1 MIKRLTQ
8 FATLFLIAVSTPT
21 LAIAQSNYVMPR
33 AVKLDPIVRR
43 TFSSFYVRSFPG
55 GPIQRL
61 YTDGFYPIGWSRDG
75 KFAYYSEPVD
85 EECGCYFAELAIVD
99 LRTDKVLWEF
109 KNKPQDRAD
118 ASGAPLPDDMRKLW
132 KRNEK
137 MFVEKLRQ
145 HGIVQPV
152 VVRPVSTDRYE
163 IIAGERRW
171 RAAQL
176 AGLVEIPV
184 IVRDVDDKTAL
195 EIAIVEN
202 VQRADLNP
210 LEEALG
216 YEQLIA
222 EHGYTQ
228 NDLGEII
235 GKSRSH
241 VANSLRLLK
250 LPDQVRDML
259 AAGSLSAGHARALVS
274 TSDPATLARTIV
286 SKGMSVRDAERLA
299 QNDIKAQ
306 NDPRPAGTR
315 KDEKDSDTLA
325 LERTLS
331 DALGL
336 DVAINHRGNG
346 GQVKISYKTLE
357 QLEEICRLLERR

>member
-1 MIKRLTQ
+1 MSDDLSKRRLGRGL
-8 FATLFLIAVSTPT
+8 AALIGQMDQPV
-21 LAIAQSNYVMPR
+21 
-33 AVKLDPIVRR
+33 
-43 TFSSFYVRSFPG
+43 
-55 GPIQRL
+55 
-61 YTDGFYPIGWSRDG
+61 
-75 KFAYYSEPVD
+75 PVD
-85 EECGCYFAELAIVD
+85 AAPKGVSADRMVPIEHVSRNPRNPRRQFDEGDLQDLASSI
-99 LRTDKVLWEF
+99 
-109 KNKPQDRAD
+109 
-118 ASGAPLPDDMRKLW
+118 
-132 KRNEK
+132 
-137 MFVEKLRQ
+137 RQ

-152 VVRPVSTDRYE
+152 VVRPVEDRYE

-176 AGLVEIPV
+176 AGLHEIPV
-184 IVRDVDDKTAL
+184 IVRDVDDRTAL

-216 YEQLIA
+216 YDQLIA
-222 EHGYTQ
+222 EYGYTQ
-228 NDLGEII
+228 NDLGGII

-250 LPDQVRDML
+250 LPEPVRDML
-259 AAGSLSAGHARALVS
+259 SSGDLSAGHARALIT
-274 TSDPATLARTIV
+274 TSDPVSLARTIV

-306 NDPRPAGTR
+306 SEPAAG
-315 KDEKDSDTLA
+315 KPDQKDSDTLA

-331 DALGL
+331 DSLGL
-336 DVAINHRGNG
+336 DVKINHRGG
-346 GQVKISYKTLE
+346 AGQVRISYRTLE

>member
-1 MIKRLTQ
+1 MNDDVSKRRLGRGLAALIGEMDQPVPVEAERIVSADRMIPIE
-8 FATLFLIAVSTPT
+8 FVSR
-21 LAIAQSNYVMPR
+21 NPR
-33 AVKLDPIVRR
+33 NPRR
-43 TFSSFYVRSFPG
+43 FF
-55 GPIQRL
+55 
-61 YTDGFYPIGWSRDG
+61 DD
-75 KFAYYSEPVD
+75 
-85 EECGCYFAELAIVD
+85 AELHD
-99 LRTDKVLWEF
+99 L
-109 KNKPQDRAD
+109 
-118 ASGAPLPDDMRKLW
+118 ASSI
-132 KRNEK
+132 
-137 MFVEKLRQ
+137 RQ
-145 HGIVQPV
+145 HGIVQPI
-152 VVRPVSTDRYE
+152 VVRTMSRDRYE

-202 VQRADLNP
+202 VQRADLNA

-222 EHGYTQ
+222 EYGYTQ

-250 LPDQVRDML
+250 LPDPVRDLL

-274 TSDPATLARTIV
+274 TSDPASLARTIV
-286 SKGMSVRDAERLA
+286 AKGMSVRDAEKLA
-299 QNDIKAQ
+299 QNNIKAQ
-306 NDPRPAGTR
+306 SEPHQAALRRDQ
-315 KDEKDSDTLA
+315 KDSDTLA

-336 DVAINHRGNG
+336 DVAINHKASG
-346 GQVKISYKTLE
+346 GQIKISYKSLE

>member
-1 MIKRLTQ
+1 MNDDLSKRRLGRGL
-8 FATLFLIAVSTPT
+8 AALIGEMDQPTP
-21 LAIAQSNYVMPR
+21 VD
-33 AVKLDPIVRR
+33 AVKPGVNPDRMVPIEFISRNPKNPRR
-43 TFSSFYVRSFPG
+43 YFDETELHDLASS
-55 GPIQRL
+55 I
-61 YTDGFYPIGWSRDG
+61 
-75 KFAYYSEPVD
+75 
-85 EECGCYFAELAIVD
+85 
-99 LRTDKVLWEF
+99 
-109 KNKPQDRAD
+109 
-118 ASGAPLPDDMRKLW
+118 
-132 KRNEK
+132 
-137 MFVEKLRQ
+137 RQ

-152 VVRPVSTDRYE
+152 VVRTTSVDRYE

-176 AGLVEIPV
+176 AGLIEIPV

-250 LPDQVRDML
+250 LPEPVRDML
-259 AAGSLSAGHARALVS
+259 AGGSLSAGHARALVS
-274 TSDPATLARTIV
+274 TSDPAALARTIIA
-286 SKGMSVRDAERLA
+286 KGMSVRDAERLA

-306 NDPRPAGTR
+306 NDPRPAVTR

-331 DALGL
+331 DTLGL
-336 DVAINHRGNG
+336 DVTINHRGSG
-346 GQVKISYKTLE
+346 GQVKIAYKTLE

>member
-1 MIKRLTQ
+1 MSDDNSKRRLGRGL
-8 FATLFLIAVSTPT
+8 AALIGEMDQPAALGASQP
-21 LAIAQSNYVMPR
+21 AQINPDRLVPIEFVGRNPR
-33 AVKLDPIVRR
+33 NPRR
-43 TFSSFYVRSFPG
+43 YF
-55 GPIQRL
+55 
-61 YTDGFYPIGWSRDG
+61 
-75 KFAYYSEPVD
+75 D
-85 EECGCYFAELAIVD
+85 EAELQD
-99 LRTDKVLWEF
+99 L
-109 KNKPQDRAD
+109 A
-118 ASGAPLPDDMRKLW
+118 ASI
-132 KRNEK
+132 
-137 MFVEKLRQ
+137 RQ

-152 VVRPVSTDRYE
+152 VVRTIAPERFE

-176 AGLVEIPV
+176 AGFVEIPV
-184 IVRDVDDKTAL
+184 IVRDVDDRTAL

-202 VQRADLNP
+202 VQRSDLNP

-216 YEQLIA
+216 YDQLIA

-250 LPDQVRDML
+250 LPEPVREML
-259 AAGSLSAGHARALVS
+259 ASGALSAGHARALVP
-274 TSDPATLARTIV
+274 TSDPVALAKSIV
-286 SKGMSVRDAERLA
+286 AKGMSVRDAERLA

-306 NDPRPAGTR
+306 SDPDHAR
-315 KDEKDSDTLA
+315 KQTHREEKDADTLA

-331 DALGL
+331 DSLGL
-336 DVAINHRGNG
+336 DVSVSHKAGGGYLRIN
-346 GQVKISYKTLE
+346 YKTLE

>member
-1 MIKRLTQ
+1 MNDDVSKRRLGRGLAALIGEMDQPVPVEAERTISADRMIPIE
-8 FATLFLIAVSTPT
+8 FVSRNPRNPRRFFDDSELHD
-21 LAIAQSNYVMPR
+21 LA
-33 AVKLDPIVRR
+33 
-43 TFSSFYVRSFPG
+43 SS
-55 GPIQRL
+55 I
-61 YTDGFYPIGWSRDG
+61 
-75 KFAYYSEPVD
+75 
-85 EECGCYFAELAIVD
+85 
-99 LRTDKVLWEF
+99 
-109 KNKPQDRAD
+109 
-118 ASGAPLPDDMRKLW
+118 
-132 KRNEK
+132 
-137 MFVEKLRQ
+137 RQ
-145 HGIVQPV
+145 HGIVQPI
-152 VVRPVSTDRYE
+152 VVRTMSRDRYE

-176 AGLVEIPV
+176 AGLIEIPV
-184 IVRDVDDKTAL
+184 IIRDVDDKTAL

-202 VQRADLNP
+202 VQRADLNA

-222 EHGYTQ
+222 EYGYTQ

-250 LPDQVRDML
+250 LPDPVRDLL

-274 TSDPATLARTIV
+274 TSDPASLARTIV
-286 SKGMSVRDAERLA
+286 AKGMSVRDAEKLA
-299 QNDIKAQ
+299 QNNIKAQ
-306 NDPRPAGTR
+306 SEPQQATLRRDQ
-315 KDEKDSDTLA
+315 KDSDTLA

-336 DVAINHRGNG
+336 DVAINHKASG
-346 GQVKISYKTLE
+346 GQIKISYKSLE

>member
-1 MIKRLTQ
+1 MEEDHSKRRLGRGL
-8 FATLFLIAVSTPT
+8 AALIGEMDQPIPMSGSAASSRISADRQVP
-21 LAIAQSNYVMPR
+21 IEHVVRNPR
-33 AVKLDPIVRR
+33 NPRR
-43 TFSSFYVRSFPG
+43 TF
-55 GPIQRL
+55 
-61 YTDGFYPIGWSRDG
+61 
-75 KFAYYSEPVD
+75 D
-85 EECGCYFAELAIVD
+85 EAELQELA
-99 LRTDKVLWEF
+99 
-109 KNKPQDRAD
+109 
-118 ASGAPLPDDMRKLW
+118 ASI
-132 KRNEK
+132 
-137 MFVEKLRQ
+137 RQ

-152 VVRPVSTDRYE
+152 VVRTVAGGQFE

-176 AGLVEIPV
+176 AGFADIPV
-184 IVRDVDDKTAL
+184 IVRDVDDRTAL
-195 EIAIVEN
+195 ELAIVEN
-202 VQRADLNP
+202 VQRSDLNP

-250 LPDQVRDML
+250 LPDEVRDML
-259 AAGSLSAGHARALVS
+259 SSGTLSAGHARALIP
-274 TSDPATLARTIV
+274 TSNPVMLARSV
-286 SKGMSVRDAERLA
+286 VAKGMSVRDTERLA

-306 NDPRPAGTR
+306 ENPGLVGQKPRDN
-315 KDEKDSDTLA
+315 KDADTLA
-325 LERTLS
+325 LEKSLS

-336 DVAINHRGNG
+336 DVSVSHKAAG
-346 GQVKISYKTLE
+346 GFVKISYKTLD

>member
-1 MIKRLTQ
+1 MSDDLSKRRLGRGL
-8 FATLFLIAVSTPT
+8 AALIGQMDQP
-21 LAIAQSNYVMPR
+21 L
-33 AVKLDPIVRR
+33 
-43 TFSSFYVRSFPG
+43 
-55 GPIQRL
+55 
-61 YTDGFYPIGWSRDG
+61 
-75 KFAYYSEPVD
+75 PVD
-85 EECGCYFAELAIVD
+85 AAPKSISADRTVPIEHVSRNPRNPRRQFDEAELQD
-99 LRTDKVLWEF
+99 L
-109 KNKPQDRAD
+109 
-118 ASGAPLPDDMRKLW
+118 ASS
-132 KRNEK
+132 
-137 MFVEKLRQ
+137 VSQ

-152 VVRPVSTDRYE
+152 VVRPVGDRFE

-176 AGLVEIPV
+176 AGLSEIPV
-184 IVRDVDDKTAL
+184 IVRDVDDRTAL

-216 YEQLIA
+216 YDQLIA
-222 EHGYTQ
+222 EYGYTQ
-228 NDLGEII
+228 NDLGGII

-250 LPDQVRDML
+250 LPEPVRDML
-259 AAGSLSAGHARALVS
+259 SSGDLSAGHARALVT
-274 TSDPATLARTIV
+274 TSDPVSLARTIV

-306 NDPRPAGTR
+306 SEPSQS
-315 KDEKDSDTLA
+315 KVEQKDSDTLA

-331 DALGL
+331 DSLGL
-336 DVAINHRGNG
+336 EVRINHRGG
-346 GQVKISYKTLE
+346 PGQVRINYRTLD

>member
-1 MIKRLTQ
+1 MNDDVSKRRLGRGLAALIGEMDQPVPVEAERTVSADRMIPIE
-8 FATLFLIAVSTPT
+8 FVSRNPRNPRRFFDDTELHD
-21 LAIAQSNYVMPR
+21 LA
-33 AVKLDPIVRR
+33 
-43 TFSSFYVRSFPG
+43 SS
-55 GPIQRL
+55 I
-61 YTDGFYPIGWSRDG
+61 
-75 KFAYYSEPVD
+75 
-85 EECGCYFAELAIVD
+85 
-99 LRTDKVLWEF
+99 
-109 KNKPQDRAD
+109 
-118 ASGAPLPDDMRKLW
+118 
-132 KRNEK
+132 
-137 MFVEKLRQ
+137 RQ
-145 HGIVQPV
+145 HGIVQPI
-152 VVRPVSTDRYE
+152 VVRTMERDRYE

-176 AGLVEIPV
+176 AGLIEIPV
-184 IVRDVDDKTAL
+184 IIRDVDDKTAL

-222 EHGYTQ
+222 EYGYTQ

-250 LPDQVRDML
+250 LPDPVRDLL

-274 TSDPATLARTIV
+274 TPDPASLARTIV
-286 SKGMSVRDAERLA
+286 AKGMSVRDAEKLA
-299 QNDIKAQ
+299 QNNIKAQ
-306 NDPRPAGTR
+306 SQPQQSALRRDQ
-315 KDEKDSDTLA
+315 KDSDTLA

-336 DVAINHRGNG
+336 DVSINHKTTG
-346 GQVKISYKTLE
+346 GQIKISYKSLE

>member
-1 MIKRLTQ
+1 MNDDLSKRRLGRGL
-8 FATLFLIAVSTPT
+8 AALIGEMDQPTPVET
-21 LAIAQSNYVMPR
+21 GRPSVNPDRLVPIEFISRNPRNPRRYFDETELHDLA
-33 AVKLDPIVRR
+33 
-43 TFSSFYVRSFPG
+43 SS
-55 GPIQRL
+55 I
-61 YTDGFYPIGWSRDG
+61 
-75 KFAYYSEPVD
+75 
-85 EECGCYFAELAIVD
+85 
-99 LRTDKVLWEF
+99 
-109 KNKPQDRAD
+109 
-118 ASGAPLPDDMRKLW
+118 
-132 KRNEK
+132 
-137 MFVEKLRQ
+137 RQ

-152 VVRPVSTDRYE
+152 VVRTASTDRFE

-176 AGLVEIPV
+176 AGLIEIPV

-250 LPDQVRDML
+250 LPDPVRDML

-306 NDPRPAGTR
+306 SDPRPAAR
-315 KDEKDSDTLA
+315 KDDKDSDTLA

-331 DALGL
+331 DTLGL
-336 DVAINHRGNG
+336 DVSINHRGNG

>member
-1 MIKRLTQ
+1 MNDDVSKRRLGRGLAALIGEMDQPVPVEAERTVSADRMIPIE
-8 FATLFLIAVSTPT
+8 FVSRNPRNPRRFFDDTELHD
-21 LAIAQSNYVMPR
+21 LA
-33 AVKLDPIVRR
+33 
-43 TFSSFYVRSFPG
+43 SS
-55 GPIQRL
+55 I
-61 YTDGFYPIGWSRDG
+61 
-75 KFAYYSEPVD
+75 
-85 EECGCYFAELAIVD
+85 
-99 LRTDKVLWEF
+99 
-109 KNKPQDRAD
+109 
-118 ASGAPLPDDMRKLW
+118 
-132 KRNEK
+132 
-137 MFVEKLRQ
+137 RQ
-145 HGIVQPV
+145 HGIVQPI
-152 VVRPVSTDRYE
+152 VVRTMERDRYE

-176 AGLVEIPV
+176 AGLIEIPV

-222 EHGYTQ
+222 EYGYTQ

-250 LPDQVRDML
+250 LPDPVRDLL

-274 TSDPATLARTIV
+274 TPDPASLARTIV
-286 SKGMSVRDAERLA
+286 AKGMSVRDAEKLA
-299 QNDIKAQ
+299 QNNIKAQ
-306 NDPRPAGTR
+306 SEPQQTASRRDQ
-315 KDEKDSDTLA
+315 KDSDTLA

-336 DVAINHRGNG
+336 EVSINHKTSG
-346 GQVKISYKTLE
+346 GQIKISYKSLE
-357 QLEEICRLLERR
+357 QLEEVCRLLERR

>member
-1 MIKRLTQ
+1 MNDDVSKRRLGRGL
-8 FATLFLIAVSTPT
+8 AALIGEMD
-21 LAIAQSNYVMPR
+21 Q
-33 AVKLDPIVRR
+33 PI
-43 TFSSFYVRSFPG
+43 
-55 GPIQRL
+55 
-61 YTDGFYPIGWSRDG
+61 
-75 KFAYYSEPVD
+75 PVD
-85 EECGCYFAELAIVD
+85 TAKPGVSADRMVPIEFVSRNPRNPRRFFDDGELHELASSI
-99 LRTDKVLWEF
+99 
-109 KNKPQDRAD
+109 
-118 ASGAPLPDDMRKLW
+118 
-132 KRNEK
+132 
-137 MFVEKLRQ
+137 RQ

-152 VVRPVSTDRYE
+152 VVRTLASNQFE

-202 VQRADLNP
+202 VQRSDLNP

-216 YEQLIA
+216 YDQLMA
-222 EHGYTQ
+222 EYGYTQ

-250 LPDQVRDML
+250 LPEPVRDLL
-259 AAGSLSAGHARALVS
+259 AAGSLSAGHARALVP
-274 TSDPATLARTIV
+274 TSDPTALARTIV
-286 SKGMSVRDAERLA
+286 AKGMSVRDAERLA
-299 QNDIKAQ
+299 QSDIKAQ
-306 NDPRPAGTR
+306 SEPRAAGHQ
-315 KDEKDSDTLA
+315 KDQKDSDTLA

-336 DVAINHRGNG
+336 DVAINHKASG
-346 GQVKISYKTLE
+346 GQIRISYKSLE

>member
-1 MIKRLTQ
+1 MNDDLSKRRLGRGL
-8 FATLFLIAVSTPT
+8 AALIGEMDQTAPVEARP
-21 LAIAQSNYVMPR
+21 
-33 AVKLDPIVRR
+33 PINPDRLVPIEFISRNPKNPRR
-43 TFSSFYVRSFPG
+43 TFNEADLNDLASS
-55 GPIQRL
+55 I
-61 YTDGFYPIGWSRDG
+61 
-75 KFAYYSEPVD
+75 
-85 EECGCYFAELAIVD
+85 
-99 LRTDKVLWEF
+99 
-109 KNKPQDRAD
+109 
-118 ASGAPLPDDMRKLW
+118 
-132 KRNEK
+132 
-137 MFVEKLRQ
+137 RQ

-152 VVRPVSTDRYE
+152 VVRTMSVNRFE

-216 YEQLIA
+216 YDQLIA

-250 LPDQVRDML
+250 LPESVRDLL
-259 AAGSLSAGHARALVS
+259 AGGSLSAGHARALVP
-274 TSDPATLARTIV
+274 TSDPAGLARTIV
-286 SKGMSVRDAERLA
+286 AKGMSVRDAERLA
-299 QNDIKAQ
+299 QNDIKSQ
-306 NDPRPAGTR
+306 SDPRPVGAR
-315 KDEKDSDTLA
+315 KDDKDSDTLA

-331 DALGL
+331 DTLGL
-336 DVAINHRGNG
+336 EVTIAHKGGG
-346 GQVKISYKTLE
+346 GQVRISYKSLE

>member
-1 MIKRLTQ
+1 MNDDVSKRRLGRGL
-8 FATLFLIAVSTPT
+8 AALIGEMDQPVPAEAARPSVSADRLVPIEFISRNPRNPRRFFDDSELHD
-21 LAIAQSNYVMPR
+21 LA
-33 AVKLDPIVRR
+33 
-43 TFSSFYVRSFPG
+43 SS
-55 GPIQRL
+55 I
-61 YTDGFYPIGWSRDG
+61 
-75 KFAYYSEPVD
+75 
-85 EECGCYFAELAIVD
+85 
-99 LRTDKVLWEF
+99 
-109 KNKPQDRAD
+109 
-118 ASGAPLPDDMRKLW
+118 
-132 KRNEK
+132 
-137 MFVEKLRQ
+137 RQ

-152 VVRPVSTDRYE
+152 VVRTLSAERYE

-202 VQRADLNP
+202 VQRSDLNA

-222 EHGYTQ
+222 EYGYTQ

-250 LPDQVRDML
+250 LPDPVRDML

-274 TSDPATLARTIV
+274 TSDPSSLARTIV

-306 NDPRPAGTR
+306 SEPKLAAQQRDQ
-315 KDEKDSDTLA
+315 KDSDTLA

-336 DVAINHRGNG
+336 DVTINHKATG
-346 GQVKISYKTLE
+346 GQVRISYKSLE

>member
-1 MIKRLTQ
+1 MNDDVSKRRLGRGLAALIGEMDQPVPVEAERTVSADRMIPIE
-8 FATLFLIAVSTPT
+8 FVSRNPRNPRRFFDDTELHD
-21 LAIAQSNYVMPR
+21 LA
-33 AVKLDPIVRR
+33 
-43 TFSSFYVRSFPG
+43 SS
-55 GPIQRL
+55 I
-61 YTDGFYPIGWSRDG
+61 
-75 KFAYYSEPVD
+75 
-85 EECGCYFAELAIVD
+85 
-99 LRTDKVLWEF
+99 
-109 KNKPQDRAD
+109 
-118 ASGAPLPDDMRKLW
+118 
-132 KRNEK
+132 
-137 MFVEKLRQ
+137 RQ
-145 HGIVQPV
+145 HGIVQPI
-152 VVRPVSTDRYE
+152 VVRTMERDRYE

-176 AGLVEIPV
+176 AGLIEIPV
-184 IVRDVDDKTAL
+184 IIRDVDDKTAL

-222 EHGYTQ
+222 EYGYTQ

-250 LPDQVRDML
+250 LPDPVRDLL

-274 TSDPATLARTIV
+274 TPDPASLARTIV
-286 SKGMSVRDAERLA
+286 AKGMSVRDAEKLA
-299 QNDIKAQ
+299 QNNIKAQ
-306 NDPRPAGTR
+306 SEPGQPALR
-315 KDEKDSDTLA
+315 RDQKDSDTLA

-336 DVAINHRGNG
+336 EVSINHKTSG
-346 GQVKISYKTLE
+346 GQIKISYKSLE
-357 QLEEICRLLERR
+357 QLEEVCRLLERR

>member
-1 MIKRLTQ
+1 MNDDVSKRRLGRGLAALIGEMDQPVPVEAERAISADRMIPIE
-8 FATLFLIAVSTPT
+8 FVSRNPRNPRRFFDDSELHD
-21 LAIAQSNYVMPR
+21 LA
-33 AVKLDPIVRR
+33 
-43 TFSSFYVRSFPG
+43 SS
-55 GPIQRL
+55 I
-61 YTDGFYPIGWSRDG
+61 
-75 KFAYYSEPVD
+75 
-85 EECGCYFAELAIVD
+85 
-99 LRTDKVLWEF
+99 
-109 KNKPQDRAD
+109 
-118 ASGAPLPDDMRKLW
+118 
-132 KRNEK
+132 
-137 MFVEKLRQ
+137 RQ
-145 HGIVQPV
+145 HGIVQPI
-152 VVRPVSTDRYE
+152 VVRTMSRDRYE

-176 AGLVEIPV
+176 AGLIEIPV
-184 IVRDVDDKTAL
+184 IIRDVDDKTAL

-202 VQRADLNP
+202 VQRADLNA

-222 EHGYTQ
+222 EYGYTQ

-250 LPDQVRDML
+250 LPDPVRDLL

-274 TSDPATLARTIV
+274 TSDPAGLARTIV
-286 SKGMSVRDAERLA
+286 AKGMSVRDAEKLA
-299 QNDIKAQ
+299 QNNIKAQ
-306 NDPRPAGTR
+306 SEPQQAVLRRDQ
-315 KDEKDSDTLA
+315 KDSDTLA

-336 DVAINHRGNG
+336 DVAINHKVSG
-346 GQVKISYKTLE
+346 GQIKISYKSLE